1 MVKPYRFH
9 GRLGLGPMMGL
20 ERSNALPLGM
30 RLCATASGSRSS
42 SGRNGRTSSGRAA
55 SARSMATASGS
66 QRASR
71 LGALQRT
78 TLASYNREIFFTY
91 SLLLACEHGS
101 FVEHQLPT

>member
-9 GRLGLGPMMGL
+9 GRFGLGPMMGL

-55 SARSMATASGS
+55 SARSIATASGS
-66 QRASR
+66 RASR
-71 LGALQRT
+71 LGVALQRT
-78 TLASYNREIFFTY
+78 THVGD
-91 SLLLACEHGS
+91 SLN
-101 FVEHQLPT
+101 P